1 MKLLLQYFFLF
12 YLLILWSGNKILRS
26 VNINTNKY
34 IYISVKMLFKT
45 LFCTSCELCQ
55 LTKSSWGNTSLFHVQ
70 TNNDV
75 IKLRFRTSHDTSVRT
90 FRACASNYLRFSMP
104 CFQLAQSSLSYQS
117 FQVVSENG
125 WNEFCGKYLRK

>member
-1 MKLLLQYFFLF
+1 MKLLLQYFFLLFFGSF
-12 YLLILWSGNKILRS
+12 YGLETKFWEVSILIP
-26 VNINTNKY
+26 IN

-45 LFCTSCELCQ
+45 LFCTSCELCR